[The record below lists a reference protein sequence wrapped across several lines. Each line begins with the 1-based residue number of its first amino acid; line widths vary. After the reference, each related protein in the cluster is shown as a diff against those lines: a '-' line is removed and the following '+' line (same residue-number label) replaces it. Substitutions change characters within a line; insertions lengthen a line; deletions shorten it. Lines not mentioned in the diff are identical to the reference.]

1 MTGSEQPT
9 SAELDPEDAK
19 IVTLARSTR
28 ARNRADEGAAVRD
41 ATGRTYAAA
50 TVDLPSLKL
59 SALEVAVAMAVS
71 SGADRLEA
79 AAIVSE
85 ASELSDTAVAPAL
98 DLKVGAVFLVA
109 PDGTVLARR

>member
-1 MTGSEQPT
+1 MT
-9 SAELDPEDAK
+9 AELDAEDAK

-28 ARNRADEGAAVRD
+28 ARNRAAEGAAVRD
-41 ATGRTYAAA
+41 ATGRTYAAS
-50 TVDLPSLKL
+50 TVALPSLKL

-85 ASELSDTAVAPAL
+85 AAELSDAAVAAAF
-98 DLKVGAVFLVA
+98 DLKAGAVFLVA
-109 PDGTVLARR
+109 PDGSVVARRG

>member
-1 MTGSEQPT
+1 MT
-9 SAELDPEDAK
+9 AELDPEDAK

-28 ARNRADEGAAVRD
+28 ARNRAVEGAAVRD

-50 TVDLPSLKL
+50 TVELPSLKL

-79 AAIVSE
+79 AAVVSE
-85 ASELSDTAVAPAL
+85 VTELSDAAVAAAL
-98 DLKVGAVFLVA
+98 DLKVGVVLLAA
-109 PDGTVLARR
+109 PDGTVVARR